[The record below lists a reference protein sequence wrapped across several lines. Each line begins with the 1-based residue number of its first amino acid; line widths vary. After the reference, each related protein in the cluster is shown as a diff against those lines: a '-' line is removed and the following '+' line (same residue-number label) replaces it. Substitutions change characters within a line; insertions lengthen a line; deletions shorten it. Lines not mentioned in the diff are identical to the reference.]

1 MKLARLAACW
11 LAIGVAAGLL
21 VVTAVPLAFEMRA
34 YTVLSG
40 SMEPA
45 LDTADVVLVA
55 PIAAQEARIG
65 DIVTF
70 KDPKG
75 SGRLITHRVRG
86 IRLSGGKGAFVTRG
100 DANVESERWTVPQNG
115 QIGKVLYRLPNL
127 GYLAFAIG
135 IPIVRLLLVTIPALA
150 LGCWLLLRIWRP
162 PVDKPLKVGRSRP
175 IERA

>member
-1 MKLARLAACW
+1 MRLVRVAVCW
-11 LAIGVAAGLL
+11 LAIGAAGGLL

-40 SMEPA
+40 SMEPT

-55 PIAAQEARIG
+55 PIAAHEARLG

-86 IRLSGGKGAFVTRG
+86 ISLSGREAAFVTRG

-115 QIGKVLYRLPNL
+115 QIGKVRYRLPNL
-127 GYLAFAIG
+127 GYLAFAVG
-135 IPIVRLLLVTIPALA
+135 IPIVRLLLVTIPVLA

-162 PVDKPLKVGRSRP
+162 PVDRPLKVGPSAP
-175 IERA
+175 IERG